1 MSSLVISPA
10 FIPSKLPAP
19 WCKWV
24 QVQVGPHDGVV
35 SSSIDDTA
43 AAALAAERS
52 REDAWKT
59 VGGGGNIGFGSTGS
73 QVFKY
78 RSFRWPPLPAE

>member
-1 MSSLVISPA
+1 M
-10 FIPSKLPAP
+10 
-19 WCKWV
+19 
-24 QVQVGPHDGVV
+24 QVGPHDGVV
-35 SSSIDDTA
+35 SSSIDDT

-59 VGGGGNIGFGSTGS
+59 VGGGGNIGSGSTGS

-78 RSFRWPPLPAE
+78 RSFRWPPLPSDSSSAAHRFARNFPKLR